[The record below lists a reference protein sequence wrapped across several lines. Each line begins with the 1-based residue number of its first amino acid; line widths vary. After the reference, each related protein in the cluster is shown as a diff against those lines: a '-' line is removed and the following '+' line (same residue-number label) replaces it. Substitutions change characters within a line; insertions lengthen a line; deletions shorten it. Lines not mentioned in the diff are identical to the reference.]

1 MFGYVLEELIIN
13 QCNFLELSWSK
24 CEPVVTWIFF
34 YSRYEKINFVHN
46 IVWKLTG
53 NQNWFRGII
62 TKICFIFLF
71 IGIISKLNSS
81 IHGTNYI
88 TQVTSDAKTTS
99 ICFKETWIHNLE
111 SYFHH
116 TSKHFCQHKKS
127 YLTDPKLKSCL
138 PNTLLYSFFFDK
150 PHTLILLF
158 IKLFKILLFLFAAK
172 WNLFNGGIG
181 TIVSWLL
188 FSYLIQE
195 PSFSS
200 ET

>member
-1 MFGYVLEELIIN
+1 M
-13 QCNFLELSWSK
+13 SWSK

-138 PNTLLYSFFFDK
+138 PNTLLYSFFFFFFLIS
-150 PHTLILLF
+150 HTSYTTFHKAIQDIAFPFCRQMEPFQWWYWYHCFVTPFLLF
-158 IKLFKILLFLFAAK
+158 
-172 WNLFNGGIG
+172 NSR
-181 TIVSWLL
+181 T
-188 FSYLIQE
+188 
-195 PSFSS
+195 
-200 ET
+200 